1 MTMAGKSIKI
11 IQGDITESEA
21 AAIVNAANNRLW
33 MGSGVAGA
41 IKRKGG
47 QIIEDEAVKMGPIP
61 VGEAV
66 ATTAGSLPHRYVI
79 HAAAMGQ
86 DLTTDSDKIK
96 NATHNSLLRAEELK
110 IDSVCFPALGT
121 GVGGYSTTDAA
132 KIMIDVVKNFLSTS
146 VKVTLVSFMLFDQS
160 AYDDFVSELGSDYL
174 EL

>member
-1 MTMAGKSIKI
+1 MAGKFIKI
-11 IQGDITESEA
+11 IRGDITKSET
-21 AAIVNAANNRLW
+21 AAIVNAANNHLW

-47 QIIEDEAVKMGPIP
+47 QIIEDEAVGKGPIP

-86 DLTTDSDKIK
+86 DLTTDSVKIK
-96 NATHNSLLRAEELK
+96 NATYNSLLRAEELE

-121 GVGGYSTTDAA
+121 GVGGYSTMDAA
-132 KIMIDVVKNFLSTS
+132 RIMIDVVKNFLRTS
-146 VKVTLVSFMLFDQS
+146 VKVTLVSFMLFDQG
-160 AYDDFVSELGSDYL
+160 AYDDFVSELGSNRL